1 MVFGIMLNAPEYSIN
16 RLAKLLGH
24 QTYRSTKADVKEF
37 STYNTEQ
44 N

>member
-16 RLAKLLGH
+16 RLAKLLG